1 MIIEALDYSR
11 LKGRIVEKCG
21 SNQAFSNAMGW
32 AQKTNTAKLTGRASW
47 TQADILKACDILD
60 IALQDIQ
67 SYFFTLK
74 C

>member
-1 MIIEALDYSR
+1 MFTDTLDYSR
-11 LKGRIVEKCG
+11 LRGRIVEKCG

-47 TQADILKACDILD
+47 TQADILKACKILD

-67 SYFFTLK
+67 GYFFTPK